1 MEFIVYSRNYSK
13 SDTLS
18 EHSLRRIMKEKLI
31 VKQRGKYHVNFR
43 SSTVI
48 LKILFL
54 MREFSSDSCFEE
66 GFDRLMDILG
76 ERTSIGTN
84 GAIRPRN
91 WQRNGSGIIH
101 YNWCPFPRI
110 LGISLLSDSFLII
123 PWGVLRSKEN

>member
-54 MREFSSDSCFEE
+54 MREFSSDPCFEE
-66 GFDRLMDILG
+66 GFDRLMDILA
-76 ERTSIGTN
+76 ERTSIGTK
-84 GAIRPRN
+84 GAIRFSKLAEDWFWDYTVELVPVPRN
-91 WQRNGSGIIH
+91 LRN
-101 YNWCPFPRI
+101 F
-110 LGISLLSDSFLII
+110 FT
-123 PWGVLRSKEN
+123 V